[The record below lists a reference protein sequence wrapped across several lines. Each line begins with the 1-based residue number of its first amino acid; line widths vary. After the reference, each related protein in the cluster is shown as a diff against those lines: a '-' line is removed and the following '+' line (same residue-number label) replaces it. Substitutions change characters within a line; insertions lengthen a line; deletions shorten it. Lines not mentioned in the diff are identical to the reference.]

1 MIRDYY
7 LKIFCIPLLGIIIPI
22 VSGNITYSKYSFPEL
37 LLANCYFVFISFCIW
52 SGSQWIHRKLR
63 PLFKISQSPFIKIL
77 SLCMISAPYGASIG
91 VMLNMI
97 WLRISRETFSWDNIF
112 KFVLFTSLAV
122 VVFTLVYEILFLSKE
137 RELDTK
143 IVDQLDRERTQ
154 AELIILKN
162 ELDPHFIFNSLNTL
176 SQLITTNP
184 GKAHLFNS
192 RLASV
197 YKYFLI
203 NKEKELI
210 PLQDELEFIHNYMF
224 LLQIR
229 HDDKLSLQT
238 DLKENAENIK
248 ILPCALQ
255 VLVENAIKHNEF
267 TEEKPLKI
275 VISLNGEFL
284 KVSNNTKPKLN
295 SVSSTGIG
303 LKNLSARYRLIC
315 HKDIFVESSNNNF
328 VVKLPLIS

>member
-22 VSGNITYSKYSFPEL
+22 VSGNITYSKYTFPEL

-63 PLFKISQSPFIKIL
+63 PVFKINQSPFIKIL
-77 SLCMISAPYGASIG
+77 SLCMISAPFGASIG

-203 NKEKELI
+203 NKERELI

-229 HDDKLSLQT
+229 HDDRLSLHT
-238 DLKENAENIK
+238 DFREDAQNIK

-255 VLVENAIKHNEF
+255 ILVENAIKHNEF
-267 TEEKPLKI
+267 TEEKPLMI
-275 VISLNGEFL
+275 TISMNGEYL
-284 KVSNNTKPKLN
+284 KVSNNTKPKIN
-295 SVSSTGIG
+295 TVNSTGIG

-315 HKDIFVESSNNNF
+315 HKDILVESSNTDF

>member
-7 LKIFCIPLLGIIIPI
+7 LKIFCIPLLGIVIPL
-22 VSGNITYSKYSFPEL
+22 VSGNITYSKYTFPEL
-37 LLANCYFVFISFCIW
+37 ILANCYFVFVSFCIW

-63 PLFKISQSPFIKIL
+63 PLFKINQSPFIKIL

-97 WLRISRETFSWDNIF
+97 WLRFSREIFRWDNIF
-112 KFVLFTSLAV
+112 KFVLFISLAV

-154 AELIILKN
+154 AELTNLKN

-176 SQLITTNP
+176 SHLITANP
-184 GKAHLFNS
+184 GKAHLFNN

-203 NKEKELI
+203 NRERELI
-210 PLQDELEFIHNYMF
+210 SLQDELEFIQNYMF

-229 HDDKLSLQT
+229 HDEKLSLQT
-238 DLKENAENIK
+238 DLKENADKIM

-267 TEEKPLKI
+267 TEEKPLLI
-275 VISLNGEFL
+275 CISMNGQFL
-284 KVSNNTKPKLN
+284 KVSNNTKPKLIN
-295 SVSSTGIG
+295 VSSTGIG
-303 LKNLSARYRLIC
+303 LKNLSSRYRLVC
-315 HKDIFVESSNNNF
+315 HKDILVEITNDHF